1 MDAAERDRWIRA
13 LTSAG
18 WLSLVGYLAIL
29 ATQLD
34 RARRTTTSSFED
46 GVWGQRLEQ
55 VSFVALPQNLMVL
68 VPAVACALVAAALSR
83 ELTRDLWL
91 DRLVRAAAGTAFVA
105 VALAVFALV
114 ETVLVG
120 ADSVGDFASIVNRVG
135 GALMAVAMIRLCLQA
150 ERDRPRPT
158 HDDL

>member
-1 MDAAERDRWIRA
+1 M
-13 LTSAG
+13 
-18 WLSLVGYLAIL
+18 SLVGYLAIL

-34 RARRTTTSSFED
+34 RARRTTTSRFED

-68 VPAVACALVAAALSR
+68 VPAVACALVAAALAR
-83 ELTRDLWL
+83 GLARDLWL

-105 VALAVFALV
+105 LVLAVVALV
-114 ETVLVG
+114 EAVLVG
-120 ADSVGDFASIVNRVG
+120 GDSANDFASVVNRVG
-135 GALMAVAMIRLCLQA
+135 GALMAIAMIRLCLQA
-150 ERDRPRPT
+150 ERERPRPT